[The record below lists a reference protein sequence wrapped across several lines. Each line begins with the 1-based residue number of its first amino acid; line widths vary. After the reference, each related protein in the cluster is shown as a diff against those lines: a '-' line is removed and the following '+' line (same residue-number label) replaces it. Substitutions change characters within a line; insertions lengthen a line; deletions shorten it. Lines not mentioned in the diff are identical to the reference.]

1 MSLVHVAGDHAHL
14 CPFLARASYPQRAAH
29 LLATLA
35 YADETKA
42 VMPIG
47 HAESFSIILEFESK
61 FLLVE
66 VEPHFEAAGA
76 SILQW
81 IG

>member
-1 MSLVHVAGDHAHL
+1 
-14 CPFLARASYPQRAAH
+14 

-35 YADETKA
+35 HADETKA

-76 SILQW
+76 SILQC
-81 IG
+81 IR